1 MLLIRG
7 EVAGRLSLSANS
19 AAGIHRR
26 LDAVMPQATC
36 RALGLEVGAR
46 YLAGATQA
54 KRDLTR
60 ISRAIVSARR

>member
-7 EVAGRLSLSANS
+7 DVAGRLSLSANS

-36 RALGLEVGAR
+36 QALGAR
-46 YLAGATQA
+46 HLAGATQA
-54 KRDLTR
+54 KRDWTR